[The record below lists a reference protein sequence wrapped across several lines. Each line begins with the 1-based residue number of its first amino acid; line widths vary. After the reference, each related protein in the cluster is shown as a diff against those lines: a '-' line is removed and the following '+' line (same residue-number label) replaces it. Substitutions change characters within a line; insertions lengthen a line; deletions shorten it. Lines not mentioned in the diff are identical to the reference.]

1 VTGTATGPV
10 GGESRGRR
18 PGDDPVAER
27 GTPLPASMHAQGRGR
42 WLGLAMLSL
51 GVAMIIV
58 DATIVNVAVPS
69 IIRELHLD
77 STAAEW
83 VNTIY
88 ALVFAALLVTLGRI
102 GDVWGRRR
110 LYLAGLVVFIGA
122 SVLAGTAPSGEFLIG
137 ARVLQGVGGA
147 MILPAT
153 QSILNTN
160 FRGRDRAIAFGI
172 WGSVIGG
179 VAALGPLLGG
189 WLTTNLSWRW
199 AFYINVPVGLLAI
212 VGTLAYIGESRD
224 EGARRGFDL
233 PGFLLVTAGLGGV
246 VFGLIEGRNYGWWA
260 PNHAFAVGGWTWP
273 LAALS
278 VIPVAI
284 ASGLLAL
291 ALFVLVETIRKRRG
305 DFIVFDFGLWR
316 YHGFRYGNLAGT
328 IVSLG
333 EFGLLFALPL
343 FLQGVLGYS
352 AFDTGAV
359 FLALAGGAFVAA
371 PMAAGLARRYGNRWV
386 VTAGM
391 SLEAIGIIATSLLLS
406 TRVSGIILAPA
417 LFVYGIGVG
426 FATAQLTSLVLSD
439 VPPERSGIA
448 SGANSTL
455 RQVGSALGI
464 AILGTVLF
472 SSLVGG
478 TRANLD
484 AALPAVPAVCRETI
498 ASIVDASAGQVLP
511 ALRDPSQSGAD
522 QSAFAGSL
530 GTQEVACF
538 RDPAFLSALPQTVVP
553 IESAFVDAA
562 RLTGFVAAGF
572 VLLGVV
578 FSLLLPSGRTPAE
591 VDPVA

>member
-1 VTGTATGPV
+1 VVDRSVRTTTTAGGGPDV
-10 GGESRGRR
+10 
-18 PGDDPVAER
+18 
-27 GTPLPASMHAQGRGR
+27 PAAMHASGRGR
-42 WLGLAMLSL
+42 WLGLATLSL

-69 IIRELHLD
+69 IIRELKLD
-77 STAAEW
+77 STTAEW
-83 VNTIY
+83 INTIY
-88 ALVFAALLVTLGRI
+88 ALVFAALLITLGRI

-110 LYLAGLVVFIGA
+110 LYLVGLLVFIGA
-122 SVLAGTAPSGEFLIG
+122 SMLAGAAPSGDLLIG

-172 WGSVIGG
+172 WGATIGG
-179 VAALGPLLGG
+179 VAAIGPLLGG

-199 AFYINVPVGLLAI
+199 AFFINLPVGLIAI
-212 VGTLAYIGESRD
+212 AGTLAYIGESKD
-224 EGARRGFDL
+224 EEARTGFDL
-233 PGFLLVTAGLGGV
+233 PGFVLVTLGLSGI

-260 PNHAFAVGGWTWP
+260 PNHPFAVLGQAWP
-273 LAALS
+273 IASVS
-278 VIPVAI
+278 VIPFAI
-284 ASGLLAL
+284 GLGLLCL
-291 ALFVLVETIRKRRG
+291 GLFTAVETIRKRRG
-305 DFIVFDFGLWR
+305 DFILFDFSLWR

-343 FLQGVLGYS
+343 FLQAVLGYS
-352 AFDTGAV
+352 AFDTGLV
-359 FLALAGGAFVAA
+359 FLALAVGAFFAA
-371 PMAAGLARRYGNRWV
+371 PLAANFARRFGNRWV

-391 SLEAIGIIATSLLLS
+391 SLEAIGIVATSLLLS
-406 TRVSGIILAPA
+406 PGVSGFALAPP

-472 SSLVGG
+472 SGLVGG
-478 TRANLD
+478 TRTNLD
-484 AALPAVPAVCRETI
+484 AALPGVSAICRETV
-498 ASIVDASAGQVLP
+498 ASLVDESAGQILP
-511 ALRDPSQSGAD
+511 AIRNPARSGAD
-522 QSAFAGSL
+522 RAAFAGSL
-530 GTQEVACF
+530 EAGQAACF
-538 RDPAFLSALPQTVVP
+538 RDPAFLAALPATVAP

-562 RLTGFVAAGF
+562 RLTGFVATAF
-572 VLLGVV
+572 VLLGVL
-578 FSLLLPSGRTPAE
+578 FSLLLPSGRAHQVTQAG
-591 VDPVA
+591 

>member
-1 VTGTATGPV
+1 MNEPTATRPWTGSAGPAA
-10 GGESRGRR
+10 G
-18 PGDDPVAER
+18 A
-27 GTPLPASMHAQGRGR
+27 AMHASGRGR

-69 IIRELHLD
+69 IIRELKLD
-77 STAAEW
+77 STTAEW
-83 VNTIY
+83 INTTY
-88 ALVFAALLVTLGRI
+88 ALVFAALLITLGRI

-110 LYLAGLVVFIGA
+110 LYLVGLVLFIGA
-122 SVLAGTAPSGEFLIG
+122 SMLAGAAPSGDLLIG

-172 WGSVIGG
+172 WGAVIGG
-179 VAALGPLLGG
+179 VAAVGPLLGG

-199 AFYINVPVGLLAI
+199 AFYINLPVGLIAI
-212 VGTLAYIGESRD
+212 AGTLAYIGESKD
-224 EGARRGFDL
+224 EAARTGFDL
-233 PGFLLVTAGLGGV
+233 PGFILVTLGLGGV

-260 PNHAFAVGGWTWP
+260 PDHAFVVLGYGWP
-273 LAALS
+273 LTSVS
-278 VIPVAI
+278 VIPFAI
-284 ASGLLAL
+284 GLGLLCLVLFGL
-291 ALFVLVETIRKRRG
+291 AETLRKRSG
-305 DFIVFDFGLWR
+305 AFILFDFSLWR

-343 FLQGVLGYS
+343 FLQSVLGYS
-352 AFDTGAV
+352 AFDTGLV
-359 FLALAGGAFVAA
+359 FLALAIGAFVAA
-371 PMAAGLARRYGNRWV
+371 PLAATFAHRFGNRWV

-391 SLEAIGIIATSLLLS
+391 SLEAVGILATSLLIS
-406 TRVSGIILAPA
+406 TRLSGVALALP

-472 SSLVGG
+472 ATLVGN
-478 TRANLD
+478 TRTNLD
-484 AALPAVPAVCRETI
+484 AALPGVPAVCRETVV
-498 ASIVDASAGQVLP
+498 SLVDASAGQILP
-511 ALRDPSQSGAD
+511 ALRESSQSAGD
-522 QSAFAGSL
+522 QAAFAGSL
-530 GTQEVACF
+530 SPTQAACF
-538 RDPAFLSALPQTVVP
+538 RDPAFLAAIPRTVTP
-553 IESAFVDAA
+553 IEDAFVDAA
-562 RLTGFVAAGF
+562 RLTGFVAAAF

-578 FSLLLPSGRTPAE
+578 FSLLLPSGRVQPAGE
-591 VDPVA
+591 LAISEH

>member
-1 VTGTATGPV
+1 MDQP
-10 GGESRGRR
+10 SKDSNRR
-18 PGDDPVAER
+18 NGKAMD
-27 GTPLPASMHAQGRGR
+27 ASGRGR

-69 IIRELHLD
+69 IIRELRLD
-77 STAAEW
+77 STTAEW
-83 VNTIY
+83 INTVY
-88 ALVFAALLVTLGRI
+88 ALVFAALLITLGRI

-110 LYLAGLVVFIGA
+110 LYLIGLAMFVGA
-122 SVLAGTAPSGEFLIG
+122 SLLAGAAPTGELLIA

-160 FRGRDRAIAFGI
+160 FQGRDRAIAFGV

-179 VAALGPLLGG
+179 MAAIGPLLGG

-199 AFYINVPVGLLAI
+199 AFFINLPIGLIAI
-212 VGTLAYIGESRD
+212 AGTLAYIGESRD
-224 EGARRGFDL
+224 EDAKPGFDL
-233 PGFLLVTAGLGGV
+233 PGFILVTLGLGGI
-246 VFGLIEGRNYGWWA
+246 VFGLIEGRNYGWWGQ
-260 PNHAFAVGGWTWP
+260 NHPFVVLGQGWPAGTI
-273 LAALS
+273 S
-278 VIPVAI
+278 VVPVAI
-284 ASGLLAL
+284 GLGLISL
-291 ALFVLVETIRKRRG
+291 VLFGLTETVRKRRG
-305 DFIVFDFGLWR
+305 DFFLFDFGLWR
-316 YHGFRYGNLAGT
+316 NRGFRYGNLAGT

-343 FLQGVLGYS
+343 FLQAVLGYS
-352 AFDTGAV
+352 AFDTGLV
-359 FLALAGGAFVAA
+359 FLSLAIGAFFAA
-371 PMAAGLARRYGNRWV
+371 PLAATFAHRFGNRWV

-391 SLEAIGIIATSLLLS
+391 SLEAVGIVATSLLLS
-406 TRVSGIILAPA
+406 PNVSGLALAPS

-439 VPPERSGIA
+439 IPPERSGIA

-484 AALPAVPAVCRETI
+484 TALPSMSAVCRETI
-498 ASIVDASAGQVLP
+498 TALVDESAGQILP
-511 ALRDPSQSGAD
+511 ALKNPGRSSGDEA
-522 QSAFAGSL
+522 AFAGSL
-530 GTQEVACF
+530 GPDQVACF
-538 RDPAFLSALPQTVVP
+538 RDPAFLAAIPQTVTP
-553 IESAFVDAA
+553 IETAFVDAA
-562 RLTGFVAAGF
+562 RLTGFIATAF

-578 FSLLLPSGRTPAE
+578 FSLLLPAGRVQGSAAGPGRAG
-591 VDPVA
+591 

>member
-1 VTGTATGPV
+1 MTDGA
-10 GGESRGRR
+10 GELSVQQDGAS
-18 PGDDPVAER
+18 GV
-27 GTPLPASMHAQGRGR
+27 SMHASGPGR

-69 IIRELHLD
+69 IIRELRLD
-77 STAAEW
+77 STTAEW
-83 VNTIY
+83 INTIY
-88 ALVFAALLVTLGRI
+88 ALVFAALLITLGRI

-110 LYLAGLVVFIGA
+110 LYLVGLVLFIGA
-122 SVLAGTAPSGEFLIG
+122 SVLAGAAPSGALLIG

-172 WGSVIGG
+172 WGAVIGG
-179 VAALGPLLGG
+179 VAAVGPLLGG

-199 AFYINVPVGLLAI
+199 AFYINVPVGLVAI
-212 VGTLAYIGESRD
+212 AGTLAYIGESRD
-224 EGARRGFDL
+224 EGATPGFDL
-233 PGFLLVTAGLGGV
+233 PGFLLVTLGLGGV
-246 VFGLIEGRNYGWWA
+246 VFGLIEGRNYGWWS
-260 PNHAFAVGGWTWP
+260 PNHVFAVGGWTWP
-273 LAALS
+273 LATLS

-284 ASGLLAL
+284 GLGLLCL
-291 ALFVLVETIRKRRG
+291 VLFVAVETIRKRHG
-305 DFIVFDFGLWR
+305 DFILFDFSLWR

-328 IVSLG
+328 IVALG

-343 FLQGVLGYS
+343 FLQAVLGYS
-352 AFDTGAV
+352 AFDTGLV
-359 FLALAGGAFVAA
+359 FMALAIGAFFAA
-371 PMAAGLARRYGNRWV
+371 PLAATLAHRFGNRWV

-391 SLEAIGIIATSLLLS
+391 GLEAVGIVATTLLLS
-406 TRVSGIILAPA
+406 SSVSGFLLAPP
-417 LFVYGIGVG
+417 LFVYGLGVG

-472 SSLVGG
+472 STLVGG
-478 TRANLD
+478 TRTNLD
-484 AALPAVPAVCRETI
+484 RALPAVPAVCRETV
-498 ASIVDASAGQVLP
+498 ASLVDASAGQILP
-511 ALRDPSQSGAD
+511 ALRNPAQSSAD
-522 QSAFAGSL
+522 QAAFAGSL
-530 GTQEVACF
+530 TPAEAACF
-538 RDPAFLSALPQTVVP
+538 RDPAFLSSIPRLAGP
-553 IESAFVDAA
+553 IQSAFVDAV
-562 RLTGFVAAGF
+562 RLTGFFAAGF

-578 FSLLLPSGRTPAE
+578 FSLLLPSGRLQPAGE
-591 VDPVA
+591 ARQPGRTAELSEGA